1 VSLGKQYEKLCN
13 LQAIEL
19 LEPYYKNPSVIEKIK
34 LNLTL
39 LKEKFNLSSLNL
51 KINRLSKVIN
61 NESKKYI

>member
-1 VSLGKQYEKLCN
+1 
-13 LQAIEL
+13 
-19 LEPYYKNPSVIEKIK
+19 LEPYYKNPSVIDKIK

-61 NESKKYI
+61 NEAKNIYEKLRNDINYP